1 MTKKELDDVANAMG
15 ETMGAAV
22 EKLLKPLIERIANLE
37 SRLGTAENKIVT
49 DLPTGDVTPTKY
61 TF

>member
-1 MTKKELDDVANAMG
+1 MTKKELDDITNAMG

-22 EKLLKPLIERIANLE
+22 EKLLKPLTERIANLE
-37 SRLGTAENKIVT
+37 SRLETAENKTVT
-49 DLPTGDVTPTKY
+49 ALPTGDVQPTAY